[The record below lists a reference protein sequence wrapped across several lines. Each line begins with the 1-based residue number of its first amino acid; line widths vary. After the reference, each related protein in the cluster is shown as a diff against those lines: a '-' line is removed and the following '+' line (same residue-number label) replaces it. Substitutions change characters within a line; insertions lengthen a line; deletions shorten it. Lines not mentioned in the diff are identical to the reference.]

1 MMTNLIVPLVATV
14 PATPVWSPAVAMV
27 MILCNVFAVLLW
39 KSVLPL
45 INAWLGAIG
54 YESRA
59 NLAIPTGSEGF
70 VFPFP
75 GARLTLPE
83 LLAAASFGHLIGAG
97 VILGLT
103 RLGAL

>member
-1 MMTNLIVPLVATV
+1 MITPLFAAVP
-14 PATPVWSPAVAMV
+14 PTPMWSPSIAVV

-39 KSVLPL
+39 KLVLPL
-45 INAWLGAIG
+45 INAWLGAVG

-59 NLAIPTGSEGF
+59 SLSIPEGSEGF

-75 GARLTLPE
+75 GVTLTLPE
-83 LLAAASFGHLIGAG
+83 LLAATSFGHLIGAG

-103 RLGAL
+103 RMGAL